1 VAANT
6 RRLGSLDV
14 TTILAAID
22 DSDACVPVVATA
34 VAFARAIGAEAR
46 ALHAGAGATPRP
58 EQEAAAAGVPL
69 VVVDRPPVTAIVEQA
84 ASPDV
89 VAVVIA
95 ARREPAGS
103 HEPGQTA
110 LAVLAQSTKA
120 VLVVPPKE
128 PVRMRPQRAI
138 VPLDG
143 TRAVSAVVR
152 STIQQLA
159 SVGFDIVILH
169 VFDANTVPRFL
180 DKLRDLE
187 IWAGEFV
194 AHNVQVP
201 DVRLEL
207 RLGDVADATL
217 DLASAEDPD
226 IIVLGWR
233 QDLST
238 HRAQIA
244 RRLLVETRHPI
255 LLIPLPESDD

>member
-1 VAANT
+1 MGCLV
-6 RRLGSLDV
+6 V

-22 DSDACVPVVATA
+22 DSDACVPVLASA
-34 VAFARAIGAEAR
+34 VAFARAVGAEAR
-46 ALHAGAGATPRP
+46 ALHAGAGATHRP
-58 EQEAAAAGVPL
+58 ELEAAAAGVPL
-69 VVVDRPPVTAIVEQA
+69 VVVDGPPVTAIVEQA
-84 ASPDV
+84 ARPDV
-89 VAVVIA
+89 LTVVLA

-128 PVRMRPQRAI
+128 PVRTRPHRAL

-143 TRAVSAVVR
+143 TRAVSSAVR
-152 STIQQLA
+152 STIQQLVNLGA
-159 SVGFDIVILH
+159 DVVVLH

-187 IWAGEFV
+187 IWASEFV
-194 AHNVQVP
+194 ARNIQVS

-207 RLGDVADATL
+207 RIGDVANATL
-217 DLASAEDPD
+217 DLASTEDPD
-226 IIVLGWR
+226 VIVLGWR
-233 QDLST
+233 QDLSSQRYT
-238 HRAQIA
+238 IV
-244 RRLLVETRHPI
+244 RRLLVEARHPI